1 MTYYTENSVHSSNT
15 SDEMKPVTIP
25 RGIRNCN
32 PLNIRIGNVWLG
44 EVATPT
50 DNEFEQFVSMF
61 YGLRAGFI
69 LLRRYINRYHLT
81 TIALIISRWA
91 PGSENNTVKYVDT
104 VCRLSG
110 LQPDTQLSYSNEEQ
124 MVSLVDSM
132 IFVECG
138 QHVDRATIL
147 KAYRGA

>member
-1 MTYYTENSVHSSNT
+1 MTCYIENSVHSSNIPGN
-15 SDEMKPVTIP
+15 MKQVTIP
-25 RGIRNCN
+25 RGIRNNN

-44 EVATPT
+44 EVKEST
-50 DNEFEQFVSMF
+50 DNEFEQFISMF

-69 LLRRYINRYHLT
+69 LLRRYINRYHLS
-81 TIALIISRWA
+81 TIPLIISRWA
-91 PGSENNTVKYVDT
+91 PGSENNTVKYIDT

-110 LQPDTQLSYSNEEQ
+110 MQTDTQLAYTSEEQ
-124 MVSLVDSM
+124 MLSLVVAM

-147 KAYRGA
+147 KAYHGA

>member
-1 MTYYTENSVHSSNT
+1 MNK
-15 SDEMKPVTIP
+15 KPIP

-44 EVATPT
+44 EVPNPT

-69 LLRRYINRYHLT
+69 LLRRYIRRYHLT
-81 TIALIISRWA
+81 TVPDIISRWA
-91 PGSENNTVKYVDT
+91 PGSENNTVKYIDT
-104 VCRLSG
+104 VCQLSG
-110 LQPDTQLSYSNEEQ
+110 IAPDAQLDYGDEET
-124 MVSLVDSM
+124 MVNLVDAM
-132 IFVECG
+132 ILVECG
-138 QHVDRATIL
+138 QHVDRSTII

>member
-1 MTYYTENSVHSSNT
+1 MNK
-15 SDEMKPVTIP
+15 KPIP

-44 EVATPT
+44 EVTNPT

-69 LLRRYINRYHLT
+69 LLRRYIRRYNLT
-81 TIALIISRWA
+81 TVPDIISRWA
-91 PGSENNTVKYVDT
+91 PGSENNTVKYIDT
-104 VCRLSG
+104 VCRISG
-110 LQPDTQLSYSNEEQ
+110 MSPDTQLSYTSEEQ
-124 MVSLVDSM
+124 MVSIVDAM

-138 QHVDRATIL
+138 LHVDRATIL

>member
-1 MTYYTENSVHSSNT
+1 
-15 SDEMKPVTIP
+15 MKPVTIP
-25 RGIRNCN
+25 RGIRNKN

-44 EVATPT
+44 EVKEST
-50 DNEFEQFVSMF
+50 DNEFEQFISMF
-61 YGLRAGFI
+61 YGVRAGFV

-81 TIALIISRWA
+81 TIPLIISRWA
-91 PGSENNTVKYVDT
+91 PSTENDTVKYVDM

-110 LQPDTQLSYSNEEQ
+110 MSPDTQLAYTSEEQ
-124 MVSLVDSM
+124 MVSLVDAM

-138 QHVDRATIL
+138 QHIDRATIL

>member
-1 MTYYTENSVHSSNT
+1 
-15 SDEMKPVTIP
+15 MKPVTIP

-44 EVATPT
+44 EVKEST

-81 TIALIISRWA
+81 TIPLIISRWA
-91 PGSENNTVKYVDT
+91 PGSENNTVKYIDT

-110 LQPDTQLSYSNEEQ
+110 LQPDTQLAYTSEEH
-124 MVSLVDSM
+124 MVSLVDAM

-147 KAYRGA
+147 KASRGA

>member
-1 MTYYTENSVHSSNT
+1 MNK
-15 SDEMKPVTIP
+15 KPIP

-44 EVATPT
+44 EVPNPT

-69 LLRRYINRYHLT
+69 ILRRYIRRYHLT
-81 TIALIISRWA
+81 TVPDIISRWA
-91 PGSENNTVKYVDT
+91 PGSENNTVKYIDT
-104 VCRLSG
+104 VCQLSG
-110 LQPDTQLSYSNEEQ
+110 IAPDTQIKYEDEETL
-124 MVSLVDSM
+124 VNLVDAM
-132 IFVECG
+132 ILVECG
-138 QHVDRATIL
+138 QHVDRATII

>member
-1 MTYYTENSVHSSNT
+1 MNK
-15 SDEMKPVTIP
+15 KPIP

-44 EVATPT
+44 EVPNPT

-69 LLRRYINRYHLT
+69 LLRRYIRRYHLST
-81 TIALIISRWA
+81 VPDIISRWA
-91 PGSENNTVKYVDT
+91 PGSENNTVKYIDT
-104 VCRLSG
+104 VCQLSG
-110 LQPDTQLSYSNEEQ
+110 IAPDVQLDYGDEETL
-124 MVSLVDSM
+124 VNLVDAM
-132 IFVECG
+132 ILVECG
-138 QHVDRATIL
+138 QHVDRSTII

>member
-1 MTYYTENSVHSSNT
+1 
-15 SDEMKPVTIP
+15 MKPVTIP
-25 RGIRNCN
+25 RGIRNNN

-44 EVATPT
+44 EVKEST
-50 DNEFEQFVSMF
+50 DNEFEQFISMF
-61 YGLRAGFI
+61 YGVRAGFV

-81 TIALIISRWA
+81 TIPLIISRWA

-104 VCRLSG
+104 VCRLSSME
-110 LQPDTQLSYSNEEQ
+110 PDTQLAYTSEEQ
-124 MVSLVDSM
+124 MVSLVDAM

-138 QHVDRATIL
+138 QHIDRATIL

>member
-1 MTYYTENSVHSSNT
+1 MN
-15 SDEMKPVTIP
+15 KRPIP

-44 EVATPT
+44 EVPNPT

-69 LLRRYINRYHLT
+69 LLRRYIRRYHLT
-81 TIALIISRWA
+81 TVPDIISRWA
-91 PGSENNTVKYVDT
+91 PGSENNTVKYIDT
-104 VCRLSG
+104 VCQLSG
-110 LQPDTQLSYSNEEQ
+110 IAPDAQLMYEDEETL
-124 MVSLVDSM
+124 VNLVDAM
-132 IFVECG
+132 ILVECG
-138 QHVDRATIL
+138 QHVDRSTII

>member
-1 MTYYTENSVHSSNT
+1 MN
-15 SDEMKPVTIP
+15 KRPIP

-44 EVATPT
+44 EVPNPT

-69 LLRRYINRYHLT
+69 LLRRYIRRYHLT
-81 TIALIISRWA
+81 TVPDIISRWA
-91 PGSENNTVKYVDT
+91 PGSENNTVKYIDT
-104 VCRLSG
+104 VCQLSG
-110 LQPDTQLSYSNEEQ
+110 IAPDVQLDYGDEETL
-124 MVSLVDSM
+124 VNLVDAMSL
-132 IFVECG
+132 VECG
-138 QHVDRATIL
+138 QHVDRATII

>member
-1 MTYYTENSVHSSNT
+1 MNSVPNSNI

-25 RGIRNCN
+25 RGIRNNN
-32 PLNIRIGNVWLG
+32 PLNIRLGNVWLG
-44 EVATPT
+44 EVKEST
-50 DNEFEQFVSMF
+50 DNEFEQFISMF
-61 YGLRAGFI
+61 YGVRAGFV

-81 TIALIISRWA
+81 TIPLIISRWA
-91 PGSENNTVKYVDT
+91 PASENNTVKYVDT

-110 LQPDTQLSYSNEEQ
+110 MSPDTQLSYTSEEQ
-124 MVSLVDSM
+124 MTSLVEAM

-138 QHVDRATIL
+138 QLIDRATIQ

>member
-1 MTYYTENSVHSSNT
+1 MNK
-15 SDEMKPVTIP
+15 KPIP

-44 EVATPT
+44 EVPNPT

-69 LLRRYINRYHLT
+69 LLRRYIRRYHLT
-81 TIALIISRWA
+81 TVPDIISRWA
-91 PGSENNTVKYVDT
+91 PGSENNTVKYIDT
-104 VCRLSG
+104 VCQLSG
-110 LQPDTQLSYSNEEQ
+110 IAPDAQMKYEDEETL
-124 MVSLVDSM
+124 VNLVDAM
-132 IFVECG
+132 ILVECG
-138 QHVDRATIL
+138 QHVDRSTII

>member
-1 MTYYTENSVHSSNT
+1 MNK
-15 SDEMKPVTIP
+15 KPIP

-44 EVATPT
+44 EVPQPT

-69 LLRRYINRYHLT
+69 LLRRYIRRYHLT
-81 TIALIISRWA
+81 TVPDIISRWA
-91 PGSENNTVKYVDT
+91 PGSENNTVKYIDT
-104 VCRLSG
+104 VCQLSG
-110 LQPDTQLSYSNEEQ
+110 IAPDTQLDYGDEET
-124 MVSLVDSM
+124 MVNMVDAM
-132 IFVECG
+132 ILVECG
-138 QHVDRATIL
+138 QHVDRSTII